1 MAERF
6 YLVFEILAVL
16 LCLHGLYGQKFKWN
30 IYTILFMGIEL
41 ASYQIEYTYG
51 YWIKYWEIGIY
62 ILLLLYSKVQFK
74 EPWKYSLINYILCI
88 VLTAVLQVICYLPF
102 VFWHQG
108 QASVINQLVNT
119 LLFGVVL
126 ILYKLKIWNRIST
139 YMRQRGK
146 IVNAFLV
153 VTVLIIIVSMYHFE
167 VYKELQELDYFIL
180 VISIVL
186 LFALLLL
193 LQKERVLN
201 NQLETERNLNSLYSG
216 AVIELMEQ
224 VRINQHNYKNQL
236 TAIQGMVYT
245 AENLEELRKE
255 QESYC
260 NDMIQD
266 DKYAQIISGNND
278 PVIAGFLYSKLC
290 HKNMEGIEAACSLH
304 IDKLNNSL
312 FEADMI
318 KIMGILIDNAVEEV
332 KQDKYIDKKI
342 EIEIAEDNDLRIT
355 VGNVCRF
362 IRMEEAV
369 SFFKKGISSKGNNRG
384 LGLYSVKN
392 LVKKWEGEVYTDNEE
407 KSGQN
412 WFYIT
417 IKVPLHEIKK

>member
-1 MAERF
+1 MPSWFERS
-6 YLVFEILAVL
+6 
-16 LCLHGLYGQKFKWN
+16 KFKWN

-51 YWIKYWEIGIY
+51 YRIKYWEIGIY
-62 ILLLLYSKVQFK
+62 ILLLLYLKVQFK
-74 EPWKYSLINYILCI
+74 EPWKDSLINYILCI

-102 VFWHQG
+102 VFLYPK
-108 QASVINQLVNT
+108 QANFANQSVNI
-119 LLFGVVL
+119 LLLCVAFA
-126 ILYKLKIWNRIST
+126 LYKLKIWNRIST

-146 IVNAFLV
+146 IVNAFLA

-201 NQLETERNLNSLYSG
+201 NQL
-216 AVIELMEQ
+216 
-224 VRINQHNYKNQL
+224 
-236 TAIQGMVYT
+236 
-245 AENLEELRKE
+245 
-255 QESYC
+255 
-260 NDMIQD
+260 
-266 DKYAQIISGNND
+266 
-278 PVIAGFLYSKLC
+278 
-290 HKNMEGIEAACSLH
+290 
-304 IDKLNNSL
+304 
-312 FEADMI
+312 EADMI

-417 IKVPLHEIKK
+417 VKVPLHEIKK